1 MAEIRNVDFHA
12 GEKYRGDINGA
23 IITITNV
30 FTTSAPNGKSIYWVS
45 YKGQDGKVWTTGLAT
60 MQRILLTKIAE

>member
-1 MAEIRNVDFHA
+1 MVEIRNVDFHV

-30 FTTSAPNGKSIYWVS
+30 FTTSAPNGKSTYWVS
-45 YKGQDGKVWTTGLAT
+45 YKGQDGRKWTMGLAT
-60 MQRILLTKIAE
+60 MQRMLITKIAE